1 MSDKP
6 VSKVPPV
13 STVDELTTALAL
25 RKRVLKSLN
34 ELTPELRKW
43 VVACWTDDLEKANA

>member
-6 VSKVPPV
+6 ASKVPPV
-13 STVDELTTALAL
+13 SSVDDLTRALAL

-34 ELTPELRKW
+34 ELPVELRKY
-43 VVACWTDDLEKANA
+43 VVACWADDMENANG